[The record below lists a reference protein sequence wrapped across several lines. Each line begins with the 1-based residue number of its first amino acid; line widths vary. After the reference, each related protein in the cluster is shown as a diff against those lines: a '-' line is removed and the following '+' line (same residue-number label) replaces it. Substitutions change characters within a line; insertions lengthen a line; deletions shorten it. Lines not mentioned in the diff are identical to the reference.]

1 MDLSFLVRRLAE
13 EAVPEPGTGRL
24 RLPTE
29 RELGATLAVSRGS
42 LREQLS
48 MLETLGFLDRTQGR
62 GSYLQVP
69 DAGFLRLYFD
79 FSRQLDQLTYEQ
91 FDAARELLEITVAE
105 AAAELATDDD
115 VAELR
120 GLVDRMV
127 RAAEAGD
134 QGGAL
139 EADLEFHRR
148 LFTVVDN
155 PIFNLMRDG
164 LAHVLRGAVVER
176 RRLAAEREP
185 AAAGAPRPSD
195 AVHHEVVDALA
206 ARDPDAARAA
216 MRRHFLVWRF
226 ATRS

>member
-1 MDLSFLVRRLAE
+1 MDLLFLVRRLAE
-13 EAVPEPGTGRL
+13 QAVPEPGTGRL

-29 RELGATLAVSRGS
+29 RDLGASLQVSRGS

-48 MLETLGFLDRTQGR
+48 MLEMLGFLDRTQGR

-79 FSRQLDQLTYEQ
+79 LSRQLDQLTPEQ
-91 FDAARELLEITVAE
+91 FDAAREMLEISVAE
-105 AAAELATDDD
+105 AAAECATDDD

-120 GLVDRMV
+120 GLVDEMV
-127 RAAEAGD
+127 RAADAGD
-134 QGGAL
+134 QARAL

-155 PIFNLMRDG
+155 PIFTLMRDG
-164 LAHVLRGAVVER
+164 LAHVLRGAVVDR

-185 AAAGAPRPSD
+185 AADGPRPSD
-195 AVHHEVVDALA
+195 AVHYEVVEALA
-206 ARDPDAARAA
+206 ARDGAAAGAA
-216 MRRHFLVWRF
+216 MRHHFAVWRS
-226 ATRS
+226 ATDS